1 METKTIVKKK
11 LTDLDYI
18 KPYYMKGTDKFE
30 VTTPDDLLKLVN
42 DKDFKFGLGVGGA
55 KISYINI
62 EDKGDMLAK
71 STFSFSADGDK
82 VIATRGTEVEE
93 IDISD
98 PDLDPNLK
106 HIYDQGIKGI
116 YVKFK
121 KTTTPVAT
129 RDFKLITIQNFMF
142 KQIDFKKHYKGGKDE
157 AKGMIVD
164 FAKDP
169 DKIKAYISDTSSMWM
184 KKLDVYCK
192 RYHVTGAAMDRIKT
206 EPTPEEFITVVA
218 SEPKKLEPWDEL
230 VKISKDAKEREDY
243 IKEYDVKWSGRVG
256 TYADINS
263 LTDIE
268 KERLINEPTE
278 KEFLEIIKLPY
289 INNLRNIELTYTKDD
304 TGARNVWYGEAIHFI
319 SYNDD
324 KNVIPID
331 DKIYRKI
338 KKYFTN
344 EPKPAKTMNDLDKM
358 IANKMAEKDWRS
370 YVSDR
375 ILMMSF
381 VYQIGDGKNHR
392 MNFVNEK
399 IGLKDTALEASFNIA
414 IEDLRDK
421 MRGDFDATSQ
431 WEGTWNKQNEMKN
444 LPTFKMFLESLE

>member
-116 YVKFK
+116 YVKSK
-121 KTTTPVAT
+121 KTTTPVAA

-157 AKGMIVD
+157 VKGMIVD

-169 DKIKAYISDTSSMWM
+169 DKIKAYISDPSSMWM

-192 RYHVTGAAMDRIKT
+192 RYHVTGAALDRKN
-206 EPTPEEFITVVA
+206 
-218 SEPKKLEPWDEL
+218 
-230 VKISKDAKEREDY
+230 R
-243 IKEYDVKWSGRVG
+243 
-256 TYADINS
+256 TYS
-263 LTDIE
+263 
-268 KERLINEPTE
+268 
-278 KEFLEIIKLPY
+278 
-289 INNLRNIELTYTKDD
+289 
-304 TGARNVWYGEAIHFI
+304 
-319 SYNDD
+319 
-324 KNVIPID
+324 
-331 DKIYRKI
+331 
-338 KKYFTN
+338 
-344 EPKPAKTMNDLDKM
+344 
-358 IANKMAEKDWRS
+358 
-370 YVSDR
+370 
-375 ILMMSF
+375 
-381 VYQIGDGKNHR
+381 
-392 MNFVNEK
+392 
-399 IGLKDTALEASFNIA
+399 
-414 IEDLRDK
+414 
-421 MRGDFDATSQ
+421 
-431 WEGTWNKQNEMKN
+431 
-444 LPTFKMFLESLE
+444 